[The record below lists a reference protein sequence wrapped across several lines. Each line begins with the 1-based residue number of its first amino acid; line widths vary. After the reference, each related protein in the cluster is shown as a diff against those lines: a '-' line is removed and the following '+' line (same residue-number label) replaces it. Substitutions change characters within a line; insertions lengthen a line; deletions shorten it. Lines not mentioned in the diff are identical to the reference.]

1 MFLVSENI
9 GGMLFKAYMYVVYI
23 KLHNNT
29 YSLECFQNILLTSSL
44 RTSHCDIITNTK
56 AHLTCFLSSALLG
69 QSHMTQLK
77 LVTLSPGKVNFLL
90 RLVHFICYSSTFYNV
105 VTRIDESKT
114 CLVDVSIEIDF
125 NADSQSK
132 YPWIVVQL

>member
-1 MFLVSENI
+1 MFS
-9 GGMLFKAYMYVVYI
+9 KYI
-23 KLHNNT
+23 VDVIAKNKPLWYNHQYKGT
-29 YSLECFQNILLTSSL
+29 PHLLSIQ
-44 RTSHCDIITNTK
+44 RAAWPK
-56 AHLTCFLSSALLG
+56 P
-69 QSHMTQLK
+69 MTQLK
-77 LVTLSPGKVNFLL
+77 LVTLPPGKVNFLL

-114 CLVDVSIEIDF
+114 CIVDVSIEIDF